1 MNPILNKGE
10 VVNGTYTVKF
20 LIGKGAFGEVYRVK
34 HRYLGTQV
42 LKVIKRAIYSDQD
55 IETMISEALILSS
68 LTHKNIVRVFDANV
82 FTKNGHKYHYI
93 ATEFVSGETLQ
104 QLIQREIKL
113 SFKKALKIEEDI
125 VFGLREAHL
134 NEPAIIH
141 RDIKPANI
149 LLSYE
154 HEEETVAKLTDFGLA
169 IRVERNYPIAGVAG
183 TFPYM
188 ADECFQGTYL
198 LSSDVFSAGVVF
210 YQMLTGMF
218 PWEYN
223 FNTKY
228 NNHEEICTMIL
239 MARKT
244 APKPPSYFCRDCPE
258 IIDKVMMKALKRDAE
273 FRYKNAE
280 EFYNDYESCLKNIK
294 REDESG

>member
-10 VVNGTYTVKF
+10 VINETYTVKF

-113 SFKKALKIEEDI
+113 SFRKALKIQEDI

-134 NEPAIIH
+134 NIPAIIH

-154 HEEETVAKLTDFGLA
+154 YEEETLAKLTDFGLA

-198 LSSDVFSAGVVF
+198 QASDVFSAGVVF

-239 MARKT
+239 RARKT
-244 APKPPSYFCRDCPE
+244 DPKPPSYFCGECPE
-258 IIDKVMMKALKRDAE
+258 GIDKIMIKALKRDAE
-273 FRYKNAE
+273 FRYKDAG

-294 REDESG
+294 